1 MKTKGKAWHLV
12 VTVLLILAFVYT
24 AFFGVSAKYGDVTTT
39 YIKGAKDIRFGVDIK
54 GGVNVTFVPSED
66 YDATEEQL
74 EAAQLVI
81 ENRLV
86 ALNVTDYE
94 LYVDPSSDSLILE
107 FPWQSGETD
116 FDPEAAIE
124 EIGTTAYLTFREGS
138 SADGDLILDGSMI
151 ESAAAQY
158 GPVTSGGASE
168 YYVSLKFTDE
178 GAKAFGEATTRLAA
192 SNGTI
197 SIWLDD
203 ENVSTATVNAAITDG
218 EAIITSSASNPFTQ
232 DAVVKMA
239 RQINSGALPFA
250 LKVDSYSTVSP
261 SLGENS
267 LSAMVLAGV
276 IAFALIVVFMTVLY
290 RLPGFL
296 ACIALAGQV
305 AATLAFVSGYFSVF
319 ESFTLTLPGIA
330 GIILAIGMGVDANVI
345 TAERIK
351 EELKNGK
358 SLDGALKSG
367 FARGLT
373 PIIDG
378 NVTIVIVAIV
388 LMGAFG
394 PSDGLFAKALHFVFF
409 AFGPSTAGTIYA
421 FGYTLLTGVLLNFVF
436 GVFATRVMIRGAA
449 SIKALRN
456 PWLYGAAKLGK
467 DETEKKQINFV
478 GLRKKFLVFSSCLMA
493 AIVLC
498 AVVFGVHLDTEF
510 TGGAMITLSYDGSFE
525 MAQVQ
530 QTASDALE
538 NTGLT
543 PIIDGN
549 VTIVIVAIVL
559 MGAFGPSDGLFAKA
573 LHFVF
578 FAFGPST
585 AGTIYAFGY
594 TLLTGVLL
602 NFVFGVF
609 ATRVMIRGAASIKA
623 LRNPWLY
630 GAVKPGKEVKEK
642 KPIDFVGLRK
652 RFLTIS
658 TCLMAAII
666 LCAAVFGVRLDT
678 EFTGGAMITLSY
690 QGEISTSEV
699 QKTASTALENNGLT
713 LQTGENVATG
723 EQTLKISMPG
733 NETVTTD
740 QVENLLTSLNEQ
752 YPDNAFAQLSL
763 SNVSAAMGT
772 KFLQKSLVAVVFS
785 LLLILLYIGFRFKKI
800 GGLTGGLMAVLAL
813 LNDLMVVFGTF
824 VLLRTPLDGNFIAAM
839 LTILGYSINDT
850 VVVYDRIRENRA
862 LMGKK
867 TPFEELVN
875 HSVNQSARRTI
886 ITTVTT
892 VMALG
897 VMCVVSKLYG
907 LDSIFTFAFPLMM
920 GMLSGVYTSLCVST
934 SAWVLWNDRKSKK
947 AETKKA

>member
-12 VTVLLILAFVYT
+12 AAVLLIAVFVYT
-24 AFFGVSAKYGDVTTT
+24 AFFGVYAKYGDTTTT

-54 GGVNVTFVPSED
+54 GGVNVTFVPSD
-66 YDATEEQL
+66 GYDATEEQL

-94 LYVDPSSDSLILE
+94 LYVDNNSDSLILE

-116 FDPEAAIE
+116 FDPEAAID

-138 SADGDLILDGSMI
+138 SADGELILDGSMI

-168 YYVSLKFTDE
+168 YFVSLKFTDD
-178 GAKAFGEATTRLAA
+178 GAKAFGDATTRLAA
-192 SNGTI
+192 SKGTI

-203 ENVSTATVNAAITDG
+203 ENVSTATVNTAITDG
-218 EAIITSSASNPFTQ
+218 SAIITSSASNPFTQ
-232 DAVVKMA
+232 EQVIKMA

-250 LKVDSYSTVSP
+250 LTVDSYSTVSP

-267 LSAMVLAGV
+267 LSAMVLAGL
-276 IAFALIVVFMTVLY
+276 IAFALIVVFMTILY

-296 ACIALAGQV
+296 ACMALAGQV
-305 AATLAFVSGYFSVF
+305 AATLAFVSGYFPVF
-319 ESFTLTLPGIA
+319 ESFTMTLPGIA

-378 NVTIVIVAIV
+378 NVTIVIVAVV

-456 PWLYGAAKLGK
+456 PWLYGAEKPGK
-467 DETEKKQINFV
+467 EKAEKKPFDFV
-478 GLRKKFLVFSSCLMA
+478 GLRKRFLTISTCLMA

-510 TGGAMITLSYDGSFE
+510 TGGAMITLSYEGSFT
-525 MAQVQ
+525 
-530 QTASDALE
+530 TAD
-538 NTGLT
+538 
-543 PIIDGN
+543 
-549 VTIVIVAIVL
+549 
-559 MGAFGPSDGLFAKA
+559 
-573 LHFVF
+573 
-578 FAFGPST
+578 
-585 AGTIYAFGY
+585 
-594 TLLTGVLL
+594 
-602 NFVFGVF
+602 
-609 ATRVMIRGAASIKA
+609 
-623 LRNPWLY
+623 
-630 GAVKPGKEVKEK
+630 
-642 KPIDFVGLRK
+642 
-652 RFLTIS
+652 
-658 TCLMAAII
+658 
-666 LCAAVFGVRLDT
+666 
-678 EFTGGAMITLSY
+678 
-690 QGEISTSEV
+690 V
-699 QKTASTALENNGLT
+699 QKTASAALDSTGLT

-723 EQTLKISMPG
+723 DQTLKISMPG
-733 NETVTTD
+733 TETVTTE
-740 QVENLLTSLNEQ
+740 QVADLLDSLNES
-752 YPDNAFAQLSL
+752 YPENHFEQLSL
-763 SNVSAAMGT
+763 SNVSAAMGI
-772 KFLQKSLVAVVFS
+772 KFLQKSLVAVVFA
-785 LLLILLYIGFRFKKI
+785 LVLILLYIALRFKNI
-800 GGLTGGLMAVLAL
+800 GGLTGGMMAVLAL
-813 LNDLMVVFGTF
+813 VNDLMVVFGTF

-850 VVVYDRIRENRA
+850 VVVYDRIRENRT

-867 TPFEELVN
+867 ASFEELVN
-875 HSVNQSARRTI
+875 HSVNQSARRTL
-886 ITTVTT
+886 ITTITT

-897 VMCVVSKLYG
+897 VMCVVAKLYG

-920 GMLSGVYTSLCVST
+920 GMISGVYTSLCVST
-934 SAWVLWNDRKSKK
+934 SAWVLWSERKPKTK
-947 AETKKA
+947 A

>member
-1 MKTKGKAWHLV
+1 MKTKGKAWQLV
-12 VTVLLILAFVYT
+12 VTVLLIAAFVYT
-24 AFFGVSAKYGDVTTT
+24 AFFGVAVKYGDVTKT
-39 YIKGAKDIRFGVDIK
+39 YIKGAQDIRFGVDIK
-54 GGVNVTFVPSED
+54 GGVNVTFAPSD
-66 YDATEEQL
+66 GYDATDDQL
-74 EAAQLVI
+74 DAAQLVI

-86 ALNVTDYE
+86 GLNVTDYE
-94 LYVDPSSDSLILE
+94 LYVDYDSDRLILE

-116 FDPEAAIE
+116 FDPESAID

-138 SADGDLILDGSMI
+138 SADGELILDGSMV
-151 ESAAAQY
+151 ESASAQY
-158 GPVTSGGASE
+158 GPVSGSSSE
-168 YYVSLKFTDE
+168 YYVALKFTDE
-178 GAKAFGEATTRLAA
+178 GAKAFGDATTNLYQ

-218 EAIITSSASNPFTQ
+218 SAIITSSAANPFTQ
-232 DAVVKMA
+232 DDVVKMA
-239 RQINSGALPFA
+239 RQINSGSLPFA
-250 LKVDSYSTVSP
+250 LTVDSYSTISP

-267 LSAMVLAGV
+267 LSAMVLAGL
-276 IAFALIVVFMTVLY
+276 IAFALIVVLMTALY

-305 AATLAFVSGYFSVF
+305 AATLAFVSGYFPVF

-330 GIILAIGMGVDANVI
+330 GVILAIGMGVDANVI

-351 EELKNGK
+351 EELRSGK

-378 NVTIVIVAIV
+378 NVTIVIVAVV

-394 PSDGLFAKALHFVFF
+394 PSDGFFAKVLHFVFF

-456 PWLYGAAKLGK
+456 PWLYGASKGEEPA
-467 DETEKKQINFV
+467 
-478 GLRKKFLVFSSCLMA
+478 
-493 AIVLC
+493 
-498 AVVFGVHLDTEF
+498 
-510 TGGAMITLSYDGSFE
+510 
-525 MAQVQ
+525 
-530 QTASDALE
+530 
-538 NTGLT
+538 
-543 PIIDGN
+543 
-549 VTIVIVAIVL
+549 
-559 MGAFGPSDGLFAKA
+559 
-573 LHFVF
+573 
-578 FAFGPST
+578 
-585 AGTIYAFGY
+585 
-594 TLLTGVLL
+594 
-602 NFVFGVF
+602 
-609 ATRVMIRGAASIKA
+609 
-623 LRNPWLY
+623 
-630 GAVKPGKEVKEK
+630 EK
-642 KPIDFVGLRK
+642 KPVDFVGLRK

-658 TCLMAAII
+658 ACLMAAIL
-666 LCAAVFGVRLDT
+666 LCAVVFGVRLDT

-690 QGEISTSEV
+690 EGEFTTSEV
-699 QKTASTALENNGLT
+699 QKTASAALGSNDLT

-733 NETVTTD
+733 NETVTTE
-740 QVENLLTSLNEQ
+740 QVETLLDSLNET

-772 KFLQKSLVAVVFS
+772 KFLQKSLVAVVFA
-785 LLLILLYIGFRFKKI
+785 LVLILLYIGVRFKKI
-800 GGLTGGLMAVLAL
+800 GGLTGGMMAVLAL

-867 TPFEELVN
+867 ASFEELVN

-920 GMLSGVYTSLCVST
+920 GMLSGVYTSLCIST
-934 SAWVLWNDRKSKK
+934 SAWVLWSERKSGKK
-947 AETKKA
+947 NA

>member
-39 YIKGAKDIRFGVDIK
+39 YIKGAKDIRFGV
-54 GGVNVTFVPSED
+54 VPSED

-116 FDPEAAIE
+116 FDPESAIQ

-305 AATLAFVSGYFSVF
+305 AATLAFVSGYFPVF

-409 AFGPSTAGTIYA
+409 AFGPST
-421 FGYTLLTGVLLNFVF
+421 GVLLNFVF

-467 DETEKKQINFV
+467 DETEKKQVNFV
-478 GLRKKFLVFSSCLMA
+478 GLRKEFLVFSSCLMA

-543 PIIDGN
+543 
-549 VTIVIVAIVL
+549 
-559 MGAFGPSDGLFAKA
+559 
-573 LHFVF
+573 
-578 FAFGPST
+578 
-585 AGTIYAFGY
+585 
-594 TLLTGVLL
+594 
-602 NFVFGVF
+602 
-609 ATRVMIRGAASIKA
+609 
-623 LRNPWLY
+623 
-630 GAVKPGKEVKEK
+630 
-642 KPIDFVGLRK
+642 
-652 RFLTIS
+652 
-658 TCLMAAII
+658 
-666 LCAAVFGVRLDT
+666 
-678 EFTGGAMITLSY
+678 
-690 QGEISTSEV
+690 
-699 QKTASTALENNGLT
+699 

-723 EQTLKISMPG
+723 DQTLKISMPG
-733 NETVTTD
+733 TETVTTD
-740 QVENLLTSLNEQ
+740 QVEALLDSLNET
-752 YPDNAFAQLSL
+752 YPDNNFAQLSL

-772 KFLQKSLVAVVFS
+772 KFLQKSLVAVVFA
-785 LLLILLYIGFRFKKI
+785 LVLILLYIALRFKNI
-800 GGLTGGLMAVLAL
+800 GGLTGGMMAVLAL
-813 LNDLMVVFGTF
+813 VNDLMVVFGTF

-867 TPFEELVN
+867 TSFEELVN
-875 HSVNQSARRTI
+875 HSVNQSARRTL
-886 ITTVTT
+886 ITTITT

-897 VMCVVSKLYG
+897 VMCVISKLYG

>member
-1 MKTKGKAWHLV
+1 MKTKGKAWQLV
-12 VTVLLILAFVYT
+12 VTVLLIAAFVYT
-24 AFFGVSAKYGDVTTT
+24 AFFGVAVKYGDVTKT
-39 YIKGAKDIRFGVDIK
+39 YIKGAQDIRFGVDIK
-54 GGVNVTFVPSED
+54 GGVNVTFAPSD
-66 YDATEEQL
+66 GYDATDDQL
-74 EAAQLVI
+74 DAAQLVI

-86 ALNVTDYE
+86 GLNVTDYE
-94 LYVDPSSDSLILE
+94 LYVDYDSDRLILE

-116 FDPEAAIE
+116 FDPESAID

-138 SADGDLILDGSMI
+138 SADGELILDGSMV
-151 ESAAAQY
+151 ESASAQY
-158 GPVTSGGASE
+158 GPVSGSSSE
-168 YYVSLKFTDE
+168 YYVALKFTDE
-178 GAKAFGEATTRLAA
+178 GAKAFGDATTNLYQ

-218 EAIITSSASNPFTQ
+218 SAIITSSAANPFTQ
-232 DAVVKMA
+232 DDVVKMA
-239 RQINSGALPFA
+239 RQINSGSLPFA
-250 LKVDSYSTVSP
+250 LTVDSYSTISP

-267 LSAMVLAGV
+267 LSAMVLAGL
-276 IAFALIVVFMTVLY
+276 IAFALIVVLMTALY

-296 ACIALAGQV
+296 ACIALVGQV
-305 AATLAFVSGYFSVF
+305 AATLAFVSGYFPVF

-330 GIILAIGMGVDANVI
+330 GVILAIGMGVDANVI

-351 EELKNGK
+351 EELRSGK

-378 NVTIVIVAIV
+378 NVTIVIVAVV

-394 PSDGLFAKALHFVFF
+394 PSDGFFAKVLHFVFF

-456 PWLYGAAKLGK
+456 PWLYGASKGEELA
-467 DETEKKQINFV
+467 
-478 GLRKKFLVFSSCLMA
+478 
-493 AIVLC
+493 
-498 AVVFGVHLDTEF
+498 
-510 TGGAMITLSYDGSFE
+510 
-525 MAQVQ
+525 
-530 QTASDALE
+530 
-538 NTGLT
+538 
-543 PIIDGN
+543 
-549 VTIVIVAIVL
+549 
-559 MGAFGPSDGLFAKA
+559 
-573 LHFVF
+573 
-578 FAFGPST
+578 
-585 AGTIYAFGY
+585 
-594 TLLTGVLL
+594 
-602 NFVFGVF
+602 
-609 ATRVMIRGAASIKA
+609 
-623 LRNPWLY
+623 
-630 GAVKPGKEVKEK
+630 EK
-642 KPIDFVGLRK
+642 KPVDFVGLRK

-658 TCLMAAII
+658 ACLMAAIL
-666 LCAAVFGVRLDT
+666 LCAVVFGVRLDT

-690 QGEISTSEV
+690 EGEFTTSEV
-699 QKTASTALENNGLT
+699 QKTASAALGSNDLT

-733 NETVTTD
+733 NETVTTE
-740 QVENLLTSLNEQ
+740 QVETLLDSLNET

-772 KFLQKSLVAVVFS
+772 KFLQKSLVAVVFA
-785 LLLILLYIGFRFKKI
+785 LVLILLYIGVRFKKI
-800 GGLTGGLMAVLAL
+800 GGLTGGMMAVLAL

-867 TPFEELVN
+867 ASFEELVN

-934 SAWVLWNDRKSKK
+934 SAWVLWSERKSGKK
-947 AETKKA
+947 NA

>member
-1 MKTKGKAWHLV
+1 MKTKGKAWQLV
-12 VTVLLILAFVYT
+12 VTVLLIAAFVYT
-24 AFFGVSAKYGDVTTT
+24 AFFGVAVKYGDVTKT
-39 YIKGAKDIRFGVDIK
+39 YIKGAQDIRFGVDIK
-54 GGVNVTFVPSED
+54 GGVNVTFAPSD
-66 YDATEEQL
+66 GYDATDDQL
-74 EAAQLVI
+74 DAAQLVI

-86 ALNVTDYE
+86 GLNVTDYE
-94 LYVDPSSDSLILE
+94 LYVDYDSDRLILE

-116 FDPEAAIE
+116 FDPESAID

-138 SADGDLILDGSMI
+138 SADGELILDGSMV
-151 ESAAAQY
+151 ESASAQY
-158 GPVTSGGASE
+158 GPVSGSSSE
-168 YYVSLKFTDE
+168 YYVALKFTDE
-178 GAKAFGEATTRLAA
+178 GAKAFGDATTNLYQ

-218 EAIITSSASNPFTQ
+218 SAIITSSAANPFTQ
-232 DAVVKMA
+232 DDVVKMA
-239 RQINSGALPFA
+239 RQINSGSLPFA
-250 LKVDSYSTVSP
+250 LTVDSYSTISP

-267 LSAMVLAGV
+267 LSAMVLAGL
-276 IAFALIVVFMTVLY
+276 IAFALSVVLMTALY

-305 AATLAFVSGYFSVF
+305 AATLAFVSGYFPVF

-351 EELKNGK
+351 EELRSGK

-378 NVTIVIVAIV
+378 NVTIVIVAVV

-394 PSDGLFAKALHFVFF
+394 PSDGFFAKVLHFVFF

-456 PWLYGAAKLGK
+456 PWLYGASKGEEPA
-467 DETEKKQINFV
+467 
-478 GLRKKFLVFSSCLMA
+478 
-493 AIVLC
+493 
-498 AVVFGVHLDTEF
+498 
-510 TGGAMITLSYDGSFE
+510 
-525 MAQVQ
+525 
-530 QTASDALE
+530 
-538 NTGLT
+538 
-543 PIIDGN
+543 
-549 VTIVIVAIVL
+549 
-559 MGAFGPSDGLFAKA
+559 
-573 LHFVF
+573 
-578 FAFGPST
+578 
-585 AGTIYAFGY
+585 
-594 TLLTGVLL
+594 
-602 NFVFGVF
+602 
-609 ATRVMIRGAASIKA
+609 
-623 LRNPWLY
+623 
-630 GAVKPGKEVKEK
+630 EK
-642 KPIDFVGLRK
+642 KPVDFVGLRK

-658 TCLMAAII
+658 ACLMAAIL
-666 LCAAVFGVRLDT
+666 LCAVVFGVRLDT

-690 QGEISTSEV
+690 EGEFTTSEV
-699 QKTASTALENNGLT
+699 QKTASAALGSNDLT

-733 NETVTTD
+733 NETVTTE
-740 QVENLLTSLNEQ
+740 QVETLLDSLNET

-772 KFLQKSLVAVVFS
+772 KFLQKSLVAVVFA
-785 LLLILLYIGFRFKKI
+785 LVLILLYIGVRFKKI
-800 GGLTGGLMAVLAL
+800 GGLTGGMMAVLAL

-867 TPFEELVN
+867 ASFEELVN

-934 SAWVLWNDRKSKK
+934 SAWVLWSERKSGKK
-947 AETKKA
+947 NA

>member
-116 FDPEAAIE
+116 FDPESAIQ

-305 AATLAFVSGYFSVF
+305 AATLAFVSGYFPVF

-493 AIVLC
+493 ATVLC

-543 PIIDGN
+543 
-549 VTIVIVAIVL
+549 
-559 MGAFGPSDGLFAKA
+559 
-573 LHFVF
+573 
-578 FAFGPST
+578 
-585 AGTIYAFGY
+585 
-594 TLLTGVLL
+594 
-602 NFVFGVF
+602 
-609 ATRVMIRGAASIKA
+609 
-623 LRNPWLY
+623 
-630 GAVKPGKEVKEK
+630 
-642 KPIDFVGLRK
+642 
-652 RFLTIS
+652 
-658 TCLMAAII
+658 
-666 LCAAVFGVRLDT
+666 
-678 EFTGGAMITLSY
+678 
-690 QGEISTSEV
+690 
-699 QKTASTALENNGLT
+699 

-723 EQTLKISMPG
+723 DQTLKISMPG
-733 NETVTTD
+733 TETVTTD
-740 QVENLLTSLNEQ
+740 QVEALLDSLNET
-752 YPDNAFAQLSL
+752 YPDNNFAQLSL

-772 KFLQKSLVAVVFS
+772 KFLQKSLVAVVFA
-785 LLLILLYIGFRFKKI
+785 LVLILVYIALRFKNI
-800 GGLTGGLMAVLAL
+800 GGLTGGMMAVLAL
-813 LNDLMVVFGTF
+813 VNDLMVVFGTF

-867 TPFEELVN
+867 ASFEELVN
-875 HSVNQSARRTI
+875 RSVNQSARRTL
-886 ITTVTT
+886 ITTITT

-897 VMCVVSKLYG
+897 VLCIVAKLYG

-920 GMLSGVYTSLCVST
+920 GMISGVYTSLCVST
-934 SAWVLWNDRKSKK
+934 SAWMLWSERSPKSGKK
-947 AETKKA
+947 A

>member
-116 FDPEAAIE
+116 FDPESAIE

-305 AATLAFVSGYFSVF
+305 AATLAFVSGYFPVF

-378 NVTIVIVAIV
+378 NVTIVIVAAI

-394 PSDGLFAKALHFVFF
+394 PTDGFWAKVFNPIF
-409 AFGPSTAGTIYA
+409 YWFGPSTAGTIYS
-421 FGYTLLTGVLLNFVF
+421 FGFTLLTSVLLNFVF
-436 GVFATRVMIRGAA
+436 GVWATRVMIRGAVHF
-449 SIKALRN
+449 KPLRN
-456 PWLYGAAKLGK
+456 AWLFGGKKEGGADFK
-467 DETEKKQINFV
+467 TPSINFI
-478 GLRKKFLVFSSCLMA
+478 GNRKKFYTFSCALIAVVLVFCG
-493 AIVLC
+493 I
-498 AVVFGVHLDTEF
+498 FGVKMDVEF
-510 TGGAMITLSYDGSFE
+510 KGGSMITLAYEG
-525 MAQVQ
+525 
-530 QTASDALE
+530 DADL
-538 NTGLT
+538 NDLKS
-543 PIIDGN
+543 
-549 VTIVIVAIVL
+549 TI
-559 MGAFGPSDGLFAKA
+559 
-573 LHFVF
+573 
-578 FAFGPST
+578 
-585 AGTIYAFGY
+585 GTE
-594 TLLTGVLL
+594 L
-602 NFVFGVF
+602 
-609 ATRVMIRGAASIKA
+609 
-623 LRNPWLY
+623 
-630 GAVKPGKEVKEK
+630 GK
-642 KPIDFVGLRK
+642 
-652 RFLTIS
+652 S
-658 TCLMAAII
+658 
-666 LCAAVFGVRLDT
+666 
-678 EFTGGAMITLSY
+678 
-690 QGEISTSEV
+690 
-699 QKTASTALENNGLT
+699 NLT
-713 LQTGENVATG
+713 LQTGSDISGN
-723 EQTLKISMPG
+723 QTL
-733 NETVTTD
+733 TVTLPGSDTLTTEQLD
-740 QVENLLTSLNEQ
+740 NLLAALNEQ
-752 YPDNAFAQLSL
+752 YPDNNFVQNEV
-763 SNVSAAMGT
+763 SNVDATIG
-772 KFLQKSLVAVVFS
+772 KEFLLKSVVALVAACV
-785 LLLILLYIGFRFKKI
+785 LILLYVAYRFRKI
-800 GGLTGGLMAVLAL
+800 GGLKAGSTAIVAL
-813 LNDLMVVFGTF
+813 LHDMFVVFGVF
-824 VLLRTPLDGNFIAAM
+824 VLLRIPLNGNFIAAL

-850 VVVYDRIRENRA
+850 VVIYDRIRENSA
-862 LMGKK
+862 LYGKK
-867 TPFEELVN
+867 QMSLAELVN
-875 HSVNQSARRTI
+875 LSVNQSFARSLMTS
-886 ITTVTT
+886 ITTCL
-892 VMALG
+892 ALG
-897 VMCVVSKLYG
+897 VVCVVSVIYR
-907 LDSIFTFAFPLMM
+907 LDSIYSFAFPLLF
-920 GMLSGVYTSLCVST
+920 GMVSGVYST
-934 SAWVLWNDRKSKK
+934 ICIATPLWVDWKNKKK
-947 AETKKA
+947 AAKKA

>member
-1 MKTKGKAWHLV
+1 MKTKGKAWQLV
-12 VTVLLILAFVYT
+12 LSVVLIAAFVYT
-24 AFFGVSAKYGDVTTT
+24 AFFGVAVKYGDVTTT
-39 YIKGAKDIRFGVDIK
+39 YLKGAKDIRFGVDIK
-54 GGVNVTFVPSED
+54 GGVNVTFVPSD
-66 YDATEEQL
+66 GYDATDEQL
-74 EAAQLVI
+74 AAAQLVI

-86 ALNVTDYE
+86 ALNITDYE
-94 LYVDPSSDSLILE
+94 LYVDTNADSLILE

-116 FDPEAAIE
+116 FDPEAAIQ

-138 SADGDLILDGSMI
+138 SADGELILDGS
-151 ESAAAQY
+151 EVQSAAAQY
-158 GPVTSGGASE
+158 GPVSGSSSE
-168 YYVSLKFTDE
+168 YYVALTFTDE
-178 GAKAFGEATTRLAA
+178 GAKAFGDATTKLYQ
-192 SNGTI
+192 SGGTI

-218 EAIITSSASNPFTQ
+218 KAIITSSASDPFTQ

-239 RQINSGALPFA
+239 RQINSGSLPFA
-250 LKVDSYSTVSP
+250 LSVDSYSTISP

-267 LSAMVLAGV
+267 LAAMVLAGL
-276 IAFALIVVFMTVLY
+276 IAFALIVVLMTALY

-305 AATLAFVSGYFSVF
+305 AATLAFVSGYFPVF

-351 EELKNGK
+351 EELRSGK

-449 SIKALRN
+449 SIQALRS
-456 PWLYGAAKLGK
+456 PWLYGAEKKAP
-467 DETEKKQINFV
+467 TEKKPVDFV
-478 GLRKKFLVFSSCLMA
+478 ALRKRFLTVSSCLMA

-498 AVVFGVHLDTEF
+498 AV
-510 TGGAMITLSYDGSFE
+510 
-525 MAQVQ
+525 
-530 QTASDALE
+530 
-538 NTGLT
+538 
-543 PIIDGN
+543 
-549 VTIVIVAIVL
+549 
-559 MGAFGPSDGLFAKA
+559 
-573 LHFVF
+573 
-578 FAFGPST
+578 
-585 AGTIYAFGY
+585 
-594 TLLTGVLL
+594 
-602 NFVFGVF
+602 
-609 ATRVMIRGAASIKA
+609 
-623 LRNPWLY
+623 
-630 GAVKPGKEVKEK
+630 
-642 KPIDFVGLRK
+642 
-652 RFLTIS
+652 
-658 TCLMAAII
+658 
-666 LCAAVFGVRLDT
+666 VFGVRLDT
-678 EFTGGAMITLSY
+678 EFTGGAMITLRYEDSFAL
-690 QGEISTSEV
+690 SDV
-699 QKTASTALENNGLT
+699 QATAAEALGSKDLT

-733 NETVTTD
+733 TETVTTD
-740 QVENLLTSLNEQ
+740 EVQTLLDSLNEQ
-752 YPDNAFAQLSL
+752 YPENAFAQLSL

-772 KFLQKSLVAVVFS
+772 KFLQKSLVAVVFA
-785 LLLILLYIGFRFKKI
+785 LAVILLYIALRFKNI
-800 GGLTGGLMAVLAL
+800 GGLTGGMMAVLAL

-850 VVVYDRIRENRA
+850 VVVYDRIRENRS

-867 TPFEELVN
+867 ATFEELVN
-875 HSVNQSARRTI
+875 QSVNQSARRTI

-892 VMALG
+892 VMALA
-897 VMCVVSKLYG
+897 VMCIISKLYG

-934 SAWVLWNDRKSKK
+934 SAWVLWTERKQKK
-947 AETKKA
+947 D

>member
-116 FDPEAAIE
+116 FDPESAIQ

-305 AATLAFVSGYFSVF
+305 AATLAFVSGYFPVF

-394 PSDGLFAKALHFVFF
+394 PSDGLFAKALHVVFF

-493 AIVLC
+493 ATVLC

-543 PIIDGN
+543 
-549 VTIVIVAIVL
+549 
-559 MGAFGPSDGLFAKA
+559 
-573 LHFVF
+573 
-578 FAFGPST
+578 
-585 AGTIYAFGY
+585 
-594 TLLTGVLL
+594 
-602 NFVFGVF
+602 
-609 ATRVMIRGAASIKA
+609 
-623 LRNPWLY
+623 
-630 GAVKPGKEVKEK
+630 
-642 KPIDFVGLRK
+642 
-652 RFLTIS
+652 
-658 TCLMAAII
+658 
-666 LCAAVFGVRLDT
+666 
-678 EFTGGAMITLSY
+678 
-690 QGEISTSEV
+690 
-699 QKTASTALENNGLT
+699 

-723 EQTLKISMPG
+723 DQTLKISMPG
-733 NETVTTD
+733 TETVTTD
-740 QVENLLTSLNEQ
+740 QVEALLDSLNET
-752 YPDNAFAQLSL
+752 YPDNNFAQLSL

-772 KFLQKSLVAVVFS
+772 KFLQKSLVAVVFA
-785 LLLILLYIGFRFKKI
+785 LVLILVYIALRFKNI
-800 GGLTGGLMAVLAL
+800 GGLTGGMMAVLAL
-813 LNDLMVVFGTF
+813 VNDLMVVFGTF

-867 TPFEELVN
+867 ASFEELVN
-875 HSVNQSARRTI
+875 RSVNQSARRTL
-886 ITTVTT
+886 ITTITT

-897 VMCVVSKLYG
+897 VLCIVAKLYG

-920 GMLSGVYTSLCVST
+920 GMISGVYTSLCVST
-934 SAWVLWNDRKSKK
+934 SAWMLWSERSPKSGKK
-947 AETKKA
+947 A

>member
-116 FDPEAAIE
+116 FDPESAIQ

-178 GAKAFGEATTRLAA
+178 GAKAFGDATTELYQ
-192 SNGTI
+192 SSGTI

-203 ENVSTATVNAAITDG
+203 QNVSTATVNAAITDG
-218 EAIITSSASNPFTQ
+218 AAIITSSASNPFTQ
-232 DAVVKMA
+232 EDVVKMA

-305 AATLAFVSGYFSVF
+305 AATLAFVSGYFPVF

-467 DETEKKQINFV
+467 DETEKKQVNFV

-543 PIIDGN
+543 
-549 VTIVIVAIVL
+549 
-559 MGAFGPSDGLFAKA
+559 
-573 LHFVF
+573 
-578 FAFGPST
+578 
-585 AGTIYAFGY
+585 
-594 TLLTGVLL
+594 
-602 NFVFGVF
+602 
-609 ATRVMIRGAASIKA
+609 
-623 LRNPWLY
+623 
-630 GAVKPGKEVKEK
+630 
-642 KPIDFVGLRK
+642 
-652 RFLTIS
+652 
-658 TCLMAAII
+658 
-666 LCAAVFGVRLDT
+666 
-678 EFTGGAMITLSY
+678 
-690 QGEISTSEV
+690 
-699 QKTASTALENNGLT
+699 

-723 EQTLKISMPG
+723 DQTLKISMPG
-733 NETVTTD
+733 TETVTTE
-740 QVENLLTSLNEQ
+740 QVADLLDSLNES
-752 YPDNAFAQLSL
+752 YPENHFEQLSL
-763 SNVSAAMGT
+763 SNVSAAMGI
-772 KFLQKSLVAVVFS
+772 KFLQKSLVAVVFA
-785 LLLILLYIGFRFKKI
+785 LVLILLYIALRFKNI
-800 GGLTGGLMAVLAL
+800 GGLTGGMMAVLAL
-813 LNDLMVVFGTF
+813 VNDLMVVFGTF

-867 TPFEELVN
+867 ASFEELVN
-875 HSVNQSARRTI
+875 RSVNQSARRTL
-886 ITTVTT
+886 ITTITT

-897 VMCVVSKLYG
+897 VLCIVAKLYG

-920 GMLSGVYTSLCVST
+920 GMISGVYTSLCVST
-934 SAWVLWNDRKSKK
+934 SAWMLWSERSPKSGKK
-947 AETKKA
+947 A

>member
-1 MKTKGKAWHLV
+1 MKTKGKAWQLV
-12 VTVLLILAFVYT
+12 VTVLLIAAFVYT
-24 AFFGVSAKYGDVTTT
+24 AFFGVAVKYGDVTRT
-39 YIKGAKDIRFGVDIK
+39 YIKGAQDIRFGVDIK
-54 GGVNVTFVPSED
+54 GGVNVTFAPSD
-66 YDATEEQL
+66 GYDATDEQL
-74 EAAQLVI
+74 DAAQLVI

-86 ALNVTDYE
+86 GLNVTDYE
-94 LYVDPSSDSLILE
+94 LYVDYDSDRLILE

-138 SADGDLILDGSMI
+138 SADGELILDGSMV

-158 GPVTSGGASE
+158 GPVSGSSSE
-168 YYVSLKFTDE
+168 YYVALKFTDA
-178 GAKAFGEATTRLAA
+178 GAKAF
-192 SNGTI
+192 
-197 SIWLDD
+197 DV
-203 ENVSTATVNAAITDG
+203 NVSTATVHAAITDG
-218 EAIITSSASNPFTQ
+218 AAIITSSASNPFTQ
-232 DAVVKMA
+232 DDVVKMA
-239 RQINSGALPFA
+239 RQINSGSLPFA
-250 LKVDSYSTVSP
+250 LTVDSYSTISP

-267 LSAMVLAGV
+267 LSAMVLAGL
-276 IAFALIVVFMTVLY
+276 IAFALIVVLMTALY

-305 AATLAFVSGYFSVF
+305 AATLAFVSGYFPVF

-351 EELKNGK
+351 EELRSGK

-378 NVTIVIVAIV
+378 NVTIVIVAVV

-394 PSDGLFAKALHFVFF
+394 PSDGFFAKMLRFVFF

-449 SIKALRN
+449 AIKALRD
-456 PWLYGAAKLGK
+456 PWLYGA
-467 DETEKKQINFV
+467 D
-478 GLRKKFLVFSSCLMA
+478 R
-493 AIVLC
+493 
-498 AVVFGVHLDTEF
+498 
-510 TGGAMITLSYDGSFE
+510 
-525 MAQVQ
+525 
-530 QTASDALE
+530 
-538 NTGLT
+538 
-543 PIIDGN
+543 
-549 VTIVIVAIVL
+549 
-559 MGAFGPSDGLFAKA
+559 
-573 LHFVF
+573 
-578 FAFGPST
+578 
-585 AGTIYAFGY
+585 
-594 TLLTGVLL
+594 
-602 NFVFGVF
+602 
-609 ATRVMIRGAASIKA
+609 
-623 LRNPWLY
+623 
-630 GAVKPGKEVKEK
+630 PGKEPAEK
-642 KPIDFVGLRK
+642 KPIDFVGLHK

-658 TCLMAAII
+658 SCLMAVIL
-666 LCAAVFGVRLDT
+666 LCAVVFGVRLDT

-690 QGEISTSEV
+690 EGEFTTADV
-699 QKTASTALENNGLT
+699 QKTASAALGSKDLT

-740 QVENLLTSLNEQ
+740 QVENLLDSLNET
-752 YPDNAFAQLSL
+752 YPDNGFVQLSL

-772 KFLQKSLVAVVFS
+772 KFLQKSLVAVLFALV
-785 LLLILLYIGFRFKKI
+785 LILLYIGFRFQKI
-800 GGLTGGLMAVLAL
+800 GGLTGGMMAVLAL
-813 LNDLMVVFGTF
+813 LNDLLVVFGTF

-850 VVVYDRIRENRA
+850 VVVYDRIRENRT
-862 LMGKK
+862 LMEKK
-867 TPFEELVN
+867 TSFEELVN

-897 VMCVVSKLYG
+897 VMCIISKLYG

-920 GMLSGVYTSLCVST
+920 GMISGVYTSLCVST
-934 SAWVLWNDRKSKK
+934 SAWVLWSERKTGKKK
-947 AETKKA
+947 A

>member
-1 MKTKGKAWHLV
+1 MKTKGKAWQLV
-12 VTVLLILAFVYT
+12 LSVVLIAAFVYT
-24 AFFGVSAKYGDVTTT
+24 AFFGVAVKYGDVTTT
-39 YIKGAKDIRFGVDIK
+39 YLKGAKDIRFGVDIK
-54 GGVNVTFVPSED
+54 GGVNVTFVPSD
-66 YDATEEQL
+66 GYDATDEQL
-74 EAAQLVI
+74 AAAQLVI

-86 ALNVTDYE
+86 ALNITDYE
-94 LYVDPSSDSLILE
+94 LYVDTNADSLILE

-116 FDPEAAIE
+116 FDPEAAIQ

-138 SADGDLILDGSMI
+138 SADGELILDGS
-151 ESAAAQY
+151 EVQSAAAQY
-158 GPVTSGGASE
+158 GPVSGSSSE
-168 YYVSLKFTDE
+168 YYVALTFTDE
-178 GAKAFGEATTRLAA
+178 GAKAFGDATTKLYQ
-192 SNGTI
+192 SGGTI

-218 EAIITSSASNPFTQ
+218 KAIITSSASDPFTQ

-239 RQINSGALPFA
+239 RQINSGSLPFA
-250 LKVDSYSTVSP
+250 LSVDSYSTISP

-267 LSAMVLAGV
+267 LAAMVLAGL
-276 IAFALIVVFMTVLY
+276 IAFALIVVLMTALY

-305 AATLAFVSGYFSVF
+305 AATLAFVSGYFPVF

-351 EELKNGK
+351 EELRSGK

-449 SIKALRN
+449 TIKALRN
-456 PWLYGAAKLGK
+456 PWLYGADKKAPA
-467 DETEKKQINFV
+467 EKKPVDFV
-478 GLRKKFLVFSSCLMA
+478 ALRKRFLTVSSCLMA

-498 AVVFGVHLDTEF
+498 AV
-510 TGGAMITLSYDGSFE
+510 
-525 MAQVQ
+525 
-530 QTASDALE
+530 
-538 NTGLT
+538 
-543 PIIDGN
+543 
-549 VTIVIVAIVL
+549 
-559 MGAFGPSDGLFAKA
+559 
-573 LHFVF
+573 
-578 FAFGPST
+578 
-585 AGTIYAFGY
+585 
-594 TLLTGVLL
+594 
-602 NFVFGVF
+602 
-609 ATRVMIRGAASIKA
+609 
-623 LRNPWLY
+623 
-630 GAVKPGKEVKEK
+630 
-642 KPIDFVGLRK
+642 
-652 RFLTIS
+652 
-658 TCLMAAII
+658 
-666 LCAAVFGVRLDT
+666 VFGVRLDT
-678 EFTGGAMITLSY
+678 EFTGGAMITLRYEDSFAL
-690 QGEISTSEV
+690 SDV
-699 QKTASTALENNGLT
+699 QATAAEALGSKDLT

-733 NETVTTD
+733 TETVTTD
-740 QVENLLTSLNEQ
+740 EVQTLLDSLNEQ
-752 YPDNAFAQLSL
+752 YPENAFAQLSL

-772 KFLQKSLVAVVFS
+772 KFLQKSLVAVVFA
-785 LLLILLYIGFRFKKI
+785 LAVILLYIALRFKNI
-800 GGLTGGLMAVLAL
+800 GGLTGGMMAVLAL

-850 VVVYDRIRENRA
+850 VVVYDRIRENRS

-867 TPFEELVN
+867 ATFEELVN
-875 HSVNQSARRTI
+875 QSVNQSARRTI

-892 VMALG
+892 VMALA
-897 VMCVVSKLYG
+897 VMCIISKLYG
-907 LDSIFTFAFPLMM
+907 LDSIFTFAFPLTM

-934 SAWVLWNDRKSKK
+934 SAWVLWTERKQKK
-947 AETKKA
+947 D

>member
-116 FDPEAAIE
+116 FDPESAIE

-305 AATLAFVSGYFSVF
+305 AATLAFVSGYFPVF

-467 DETEKKQINFV
+467 DETEKKQVNFV

-543 PIIDGN
+543 
-549 VTIVIVAIVL
+549 
-559 MGAFGPSDGLFAKA
+559 
-573 LHFVF
+573 
-578 FAFGPST
+578 
-585 AGTIYAFGY
+585 
-594 TLLTGVLL
+594 
-602 NFVFGVF
+602 
-609 ATRVMIRGAASIKA
+609 
-623 LRNPWLY
+623 
-630 GAVKPGKEVKEK
+630 
-642 KPIDFVGLRK
+642 
-652 RFLTIS
+652 
-658 TCLMAAII
+658 
-666 LCAAVFGVRLDT
+666 
-678 EFTGGAMITLSY
+678 
-690 QGEISTSEV
+690 
-699 QKTASTALENNGLT
+699 

-723 EQTLKISMPG
+723 DQTLKISMPG
-733 NETVTTD
+733 TETVTTD
-740 QVENLLTSLNEQ
+740 QVEALLDSLNET
-752 YPDNAFAQLSL
+752 YPDNNFAQLSL

-772 KFLQKSLVAVVFS
+772 KFLQKSLVAVVFA
-785 LLLILLYIGFRFKKI
+785 LVLILVYIALRFKNI
-800 GGLTGGLMAVLAL
+800 GGLTGGMMAVLAL
-813 LNDLMVVFGTF
+813 VNDLMVVFGTF

-850 VVVYDRIRENRA
+850 VEVYDRIRENRA

-867 TPFEELVN
+867 ASFEELVN
-875 HSVNQSARRTI
+875 RSVNQSARRTL
-886 ITTVTT
+886 ITTITT

-897 VMCVVSKLYG
+897 VLCIVAKLYG

-920 GMLSGVYTSLCVST
+920 GMISGVYTSLCVST
-934 SAWVLWNDRKSKK
+934 SAWMLWSERSPKSGKK
-947 AETKKA
+947 A

>member
-12 VTVLLILAFVYT
+12 AAVLLIAVFVYT
-24 AFFGVSAKYGDVTTT
+24 AFFGVYAKYGDTTTT

-54 GGVNVTFVPSED
+54 GGVNVTFVPSD
-66 YDATEEQL
+66 GYDATEEQL

-94 LYVDPSSDSLILE
+94 LYVDNNSDSLILE

-116 FDPEAAIE
+116 FDPEAAID

-138 SADGDLILDGSMI
+138 SADGELILDGSMI

-168 YYVSLKFTDE
+168 YFVSLKFTDD
-178 GAKAFGEATTRLAA
+178 GAKAFGDATTRLAA
-192 SNGTI
+192 SKGTI

-203 ENVSTATVNAAITDG
+203 ENVSTATVNTAITDG
-218 EAIITSSASNPFTQ
+218 SAIITSSASNPFTQ
-232 DAVVKMA
+232 EQVVKMA

-250 LKVDSYSTVSP
+250 LTVDSYSTVSP

-267 LSAMVLAGV
+267 LSAMVLAGL
-276 IAFALIVVFMTVLY
+276 IAFALIVVFMTILY

-296 ACIALAGQV
+296 ACMALAGQV
-305 AATLAFVSGYFSVF
+305 AATLAFVSGYFPVF
-319 ESFTLTLPGIA
+319 ESFTMTLPGIA

-456 PWLYGAAKLGK
+456 PWLYGAEKPGK
-467 DETEKKQINFV
+467 EMAEKKPIDFV
-478 GLRKKFLVFSSCLMA
+478 SLRKRFLTISTCLMA

-510 TGGAMITLSYDGSFE
+510 TGGAMITLSYEGSFT
-525 MAQVQ
+525 
-530 QTASDALE
+530 TAD
-538 NTGLT
+538 
-543 PIIDGN
+543 
-549 VTIVIVAIVL
+549 
-559 MGAFGPSDGLFAKA
+559 
-573 LHFVF
+573 
-578 FAFGPST
+578 
-585 AGTIYAFGY
+585 
-594 TLLTGVLL
+594 
-602 NFVFGVF
+602 
-609 ATRVMIRGAASIKA
+609 
-623 LRNPWLY
+623 
-630 GAVKPGKEVKEK
+630 
-642 KPIDFVGLRK
+642 
-652 RFLTIS
+652 
-658 TCLMAAII
+658 
-666 LCAAVFGVRLDT
+666 
-678 EFTGGAMITLSY
+678 
-690 QGEISTSEV
+690 V
-699 QKTASTALENNGLT
+699 QKTASAALDSTGLT

-723 EQTLKISMPG
+723 DQTLKISMPG
-733 NETVTTD
+733 TETVTTE
-740 QVENLLTSLNEQ
+740 QVADLLDSLNES
-752 YPDNAFAQLSL
+752 YPENHFEQLSL
-763 SNVSAAMGT
+763 SNVSAAMGI
-772 KFLQKSLVAVVFS
+772 KFLQKSLVAVVFA
-785 LLLILLYIGFRFKKI
+785 LVLILLYIALRFKNI
-800 GGLTGGLMAVLAL
+800 GGLTGGMMAVLAL
-813 LNDLMVVFGTF
+813 VNDLMVVFGTF
-824 VLLRTPLDGNFIAAM
+824 VLLRTALDGNFIAAM

-850 VVVYDRIRENRA
+850 VVVYDRIRENRT

-867 TPFEELVN
+867 ASFEELVN
-875 HSVNQSARRTI
+875 RSVNQSARRTL
-886 ITTVTT
+886 ITTITT

-897 VMCVVSKLYG
+897 VMCVVAKLYG

-920 GMLSGVYTSLCVST
+920 GMISGVYTSLCVST
-934 SAWVLWNDRKSKK
+934 SAWVLWSERKPKTK
-947 AETKKA
+947 A

>member
-1 MKTKGKAWHLV
+1 MKTKGKAWQLV
-12 VTVLLILAFVYT
+12 LTVLLIAAFVYT
-24 AFFGVSAKYGDVTTT
+24 AFFGVAVKYGDVTTT

-54 GGVNVTFVPSED
+54 GGVNVTFVPSD
-66 YDATEEQL
+66 GYDATDDQL

-94 LYVDPSSDSLILE
+94 LYVDNNSDSLILE
-107 FPWQSGETD
+107 FPWQSGETE

-138 SADGDLILDGSMI
+138 SADGELVLDGSMV

-158 GPVTSGGASE
+158 GPVNGSSSE
-168 YYVSLKFTDE
+168 YYVALKFTDE
-178 GAKAFGEATTRLAA
+178 GAKAFGDATTRLYQTG
-192 SNGTI
+192 GTI

-203 ENVSTATVNAAITDG
+203 ENVSTASVNAAITDG
-218 EAIITSSASNPFTQ
+218 FAIITSSASNPFTQ
-232 DAVVKMA
+232 EDVVKMA
-239 RQINSGALPFA
+239 RQINSGSLPFA
-250 LKVDSYSTVSP
+250 LTVDSYSTISP

-276 IAFALIVVFMTVLY
+276 IAFALIVVLMTALY

-305 AATLAFVSGYFSVF
+305 AATLAFVSGYFPVF

-351 EELKNGK
+351 EELRSGK

-394 PSDGLFAKALHFVFF
+394 PSDGFFAKALHFVFF

-436 GVFATRVMIRGAA
+436 GIFATRTMIRGAA
-449 SIKALRN
+449 AIKALRD
-456 PWLYGAAKLGK
+456 PRLYGADAPGK
-467 DETEKKQINFV
+467 IPAEKKQVNFV
-478 GLRKKFLVFSSCLMA
+478 GLRKRFLTFSACLMA

-498 AVVFGVHLDTEF
+498 AVVLGVHLDTEF
-510 TGGAMITLSYDGSFE
+510 TGGAMITLSYENSFE
-525 MAQVQ
+525 MSA
-530 QTASDALE
+530 
-538 NTGLT
+538 
-543 PIIDGN
+543 
-549 VTIVIVAIVL
+549 
-559 MGAFGPSDGLFAKA
+559 
-573 LHFVF
+573 
-578 FAFGPST
+578 
-585 AGTIYAFGY
+585 
-594 TLLTGVLL
+594 
-602 NFVFGVF
+602 
-609 ATRVMIRGAASIKA
+609 
-623 LRNPWLY
+623 
-630 GAVKPGKEVKEK
+630 
-642 KPIDFVGLRK
+642 
-652 RFLTIS
+652 
-658 TCLMAAII
+658 
-666 LCAAVFGVRLDT
+666 
-678 EFTGGAMITLSY
+678 
-690 QGEISTSEV
+690 V
-699 QKTASTALENNGLT
+699 QKTASEALGSNGLT

-733 NETVTTD
+733 TETVTTD
-740 QVENLLTSLNEQ
+740 EVQTLLDSLNES
-752 YPDNAFAQLSL
+752 YPDNSFAQLSL

-772 KFLQKSLVAVVFS
+772 KFLQKSLVAVVFA
-785 LLLILLYIGFRFKKI
+785 LVLILAYIAYRFKNI
-800 GGLTGGLMAVLAL
+800 GGLTGGMMAVLAL

-824 VLLRTPLDGNFIAAM
+824 VLLRAPLDGNFIAAM

-850 VVVYDRIRENRA
+850 VVVYDRIRENRG
-862 LMGKK
+862 LLGKK
-867 TPFEELVN
+867 ASFEELVN

-897 VMCVVSKLYG
+897 VMCIVSKLYG

-934 SAWVLWNDRKSKK
+934 SAWVAWSERKGAKK
-947 AETKKA
+947 N

>member
-12 VTVLLILAFVYT
+12 LTVLLIAAFVYT
-24 AFFGVSAKYGDVTTT
+24 AFFGVYAKYGDVTKT
-39 YIKGAKDIRFGVDIK
+39 YIKGAQDIRFGVDIK
-54 GGVNVTFVPSED
+54 GGVNVTFVPSD
-66 YDATEEQL
+66 GYDATEEQL

-94 LYVDPSSDSLILE
+94 LYVDNNSDSLILE

-116 FDPEAAIE
+116 FDPESAIQ

-138 SADGDLILDGSMI
+138 SADGELILDGSKI

-158 GPVTSGGASE
+158 GPVSNGGASE
-168 YYVSLKFTDE
+168 YYVSLKFTDD
-178 GAKAFGEATTRLAA
+178 GAKAFGDATTALAA

-197 SIWLDD
+197 SIWLDN
-203 ENVSTATVNAAITDG
+203 ENVSTATVNTAITDG
-218 EAIITSSASNPFTQ
+218 SAIITSSASNPFTQ
-232 DAVVKMA
+232 EQVVKMA

-250 LKVDSYSTVSP
+250 LTVDSYSTVSP

-305 AATLAFVSGYFSVF
+305 AATLAFVSGYFPVF

-467 DETEKKQINFV
+467 DETEKKQVNFV

-543 PIIDGN
+543 
-549 VTIVIVAIVL
+549 
-559 MGAFGPSDGLFAKA
+559 
-573 LHFVF
+573 
-578 FAFGPST
+578 
-585 AGTIYAFGY
+585 
-594 TLLTGVLL
+594 
-602 NFVFGVF
+602 
-609 ATRVMIRGAASIKA
+609 
-623 LRNPWLY
+623 
-630 GAVKPGKEVKEK
+630 
-642 KPIDFVGLRK
+642 
-652 RFLTIS
+652 
-658 TCLMAAII
+658 
-666 LCAAVFGVRLDT
+666 
-678 EFTGGAMITLSY
+678 
-690 QGEISTSEV
+690 
-699 QKTASTALENNGLT
+699 

-723 EQTLKISMPG
+723 DQTLKISMPG
-733 NETVTTD
+733 TETVTTD
-740 QVENLLTSLNEQ
+740 QVEALLDSLNET
-752 YPDNAFAQLSL
+752 YPDNNFAQLSL

-772 KFLQKSLVAVVFS
+772 KFLQKSLVAVVFA
-785 LLLILLYIGFRFKKI
+785 LVLILLYIALRFKNI
-800 GGLTGGLMAVLAL
+800 GGLTGGMMAVLAL
-813 LNDLMVVFGTF
+813 VNDLMVVFGTF

-867 TPFEELVN
+867 ASFEELVN
-875 HSVNQSARRTI
+875 RSVNQSARRTL
-886 ITTVTT
+886 ITTITT

-897 VMCVVSKLYG
+897 VLCIVAKLYG

-920 GMLSGVYTSLCVST
+920 GMISGVYTSLCVST
-934 SAWVLWNDRKSKK
+934 SAWMLWSERSPKSGKK
-947 AETKKA
+947 A

>member
-1 MKTKGKAWHLV
+1 MKTKGKAWQLV
-12 VTVLLILAFVYT
+12 VTVLLIAAFVYT
-24 AFFGVSAKYGDVTTT
+24 AFFGVAVKYGDVTKT
-39 YIKGAKDIRFGVDIK
+39 YIKGAQDIRFGVDIK
-54 GGVNVTFVPSED
+54 GGVNVTFAPSD
-66 YDATEEQL
+66 NYDATDDQL
-74 EAAQLVI
+74 DAAQLVI

-86 ALNVTDYE
+86 GLNVTDYE
-94 LYVDPSSDSLILE
+94 LYVDYDSDRLILE

-124 EIGTTAYLTFREGS
+124 EIGSTAYLTFRKGS
-138 SADGDLILDGSMI
+138 SADGELILDGSMV

-158 GPVTSGGASE
+158 GPVSGSTSE
-168 YYVSLKFTDE
+168 YYVALKFHDE
-178 GAKAFGEATTRLAA
+178 GAKAFGDATTELYQ
-192 SNGTI
+192 SSGTI

-203 ENVSTATVNAAITDG
+203 QNVSTATVNAAITDG
-218 EAIITSSASNPFTQ
+218 AAIITSSASNPFTQ
-232 DAVVKMA
+232 EDVVKMA

-250 LKVDSYSTVSP
+250 LTVDSYSTVSP

-267 LSAMVLAGV
+267 LSAMVLAGL
-276 IAFALIVVFMTVLY
+276 IAYALIVVLMTLLY

-296 ACIALAGQV
+296 AC
-305 AATLAFVSGYFSVF
+305 
-319 ESFTLTLPGIA
+319 IA

-351 EELKNGK
+351 EELNNGK

-367 FARGLT
+367 FAR
-373 PIIDG
+373 
-378 NVTIVIVAIV
+378 
-388 LMGAFG
+388 
-394 PSDGLFAKALHFVFF
+394 
-409 AFGPSTAGTIYA
+409 
-421 FGYTLLTGVLLNFVF
+421 
-436 GVFATRVMIRGAA
+436 
-449 SIKALRN
+449 
-456 PWLYGAAKLGK
+456 
-467 DETEKKQINFV
+467 
-478 GLRKKFLVFSSCLMA
+478 
-493 AIVLC
+493 
-498 AVVFGVHLDTEF
+498 
-510 TGGAMITLSYDGSFE
+510 
-525 MAQVQ
+525 
-530 QTASDALE
+530 
-538 NTGLT
+538 GLT

-740 QVENLLTSLNEQ
+740 QVENLLDSLNET
-752 YPDNAFAQLSL
+752 YPDNGFVQLSL

-772 KFLQKSLVAVVFS
+772 KFLQKSLVAVLFALV
-785 LLLILLYIGFRFKKI
+785 LILLYIGFRFQKI
-800 GGLTGGLMAVLAL
+800 GGLTGGMMAVLAL

-850 VVVYDRIRENRA
+850 VVVYDRIRENRT
-862 LMGKK
+862 LMEKK
-867 TPFEELVN
+867 TSFEELVN

-897 VMCVVSKLYG
+897 VMCIISKLYG

-920 GMLSGVYTSLCVST
+920 GMISGVYTSLCVST
-934 SAWVLWNDRKSKK
+934 SAWVLWSERKTGKKK
-947 AETKKA
+947 A

>member
-1 MKTKGKAWHLV
+1 MKTKGKAWQLV
-12 VTVLLILAFVYT
+12 LSVVLIAAFVYT
-24 AFFGVSAKYGDVTTT
+24 AFFGVAVKYGDVTTT
-39 YIKGAKDIRFGVDIK
+39 YLKGAKDIRFGVDIK
-54 GGVNVTFVPSED
+54 GGVNVTFVPSD
-66 YDATEEQL
+66 GYDATDEQL
-74 EAAQLVI
+74 AAAQLVI

-86 ALNVTDYE
+86 ALNITDYE
-94 LYVDPSSDSLILE
+94 LYVDTNADSLILE

-116 FDPEAAIE
+116 FDPEAAIQ

-138 SADGDLILDGSMI
+138 SADGELILDGS
-151 ESAAAQY
+151 EVQSAAAQY
-158 GPVTSGGASE
+158 GPVSGSSSE
-168 YYVSLKFTDE
+168 YYVALTFTDE
-178 GAKAFGEATTRLAA
+178 GAKAFGDATTKLYQ
-192 SNGTI
+192 SGGTI

-218 EAIITSSASNPFTQ
+218 KAIITSSASDPFTQ

-239 RQINSGALPFA
+239 RQINSGSLPFA
-250 LKVDSYSTVSP
+250 LSVDSYSTISP

-267 LSAMVLAGV
+267 LAAMVLAGL
-276 IAFALIVVFMTVLY
+276 IAFALIVVLMTALY

-305 AATLAFVSGYFSVF
+305 AATLAFVSGYFPVF

-351 EELKNGK
+351 EELRSGK

-449 SIKALRN
+449 SIQALRN
-456 PWLYGAAKLGK
+456 PWLYGADKKTPA
-467 DETEKKQINFV
+467 EKKPVDFV
-478 GLRKKFLVFSSCLMA
+478 ALRKRFLTVSSCLMA

-498 AVVFGVHLDTEF
+498 AV
-510 TGGAMITLSYDGSFE
+510 
-525 MAQVQ
+525 
-530 QTASDALE
+530 
-538 NTGLT
+538 
-543 PIIDGN
+543 
-549 VTIVIVAIVL
+549 
-559 MGAFGPSDGLFAKA
+559 
-573 LHFVF
+573 
-578 FAFGPST
+578 
-585 AGTIYAFGY
+585 
-594 TLLTGVLL
+594 
-602 NFVFGVF
+602 
-609 ATRVMIRGAASIKA
+609 
-623 LRNPWLY
+623 
-630 GAVKPGKEVKEK
+630 
-642 KPIDFVGLRK
+642 
-652 RFLTIS
+652 
-658 TCLMAAII
+658 
-666 LCAAVFGVRLDT
+666 VFGVRLDT
-678 EFTGGAMITLSY
+678 EFTGGAMITLRYEDSFAL
-690 QGEISTSEV
+690 SDV
-699 QKTASTALENNGLT
+699 QATAAEALGSKDLT

-733 NETVTTD
+733 TETVTTD
-740 QVENLLTSLNEQ
+740 EVQTLLDSLNEQ
-752 YPDNAFAQLSL
+752 YPENAFAQLSL

-772 KFLQKSLVAVVFS
+772 KFLQKSLVAVVFA
-785 LLLILLYIGFRFKKI
+785 LAVILLYIALRFKNI
-800 GGLTGGLMAVLAL
+800 GGLTGGMMAVLAL

-850 VVVYDRIRENRA
+850 VVVYDRIRENRS

-867 TPFEELVN
+867 ATFEELVN
-875 HSVNQSARRTI
+875 QSVNQSARRTI

-892 VMALG
+892 VMALA
-897 VMCVVSKLYG
+897 VMCIISKLYG

-934 SAWVLWNDRKSKK
+934 SAWVLWTERKQKK
-947 AETKKA
+947 D